1 LLNTSAP
8 STTLP
13 AASALDALPKRSTV
27 ESSAALARCAAE
39 RGGTTPVLPVVVW
52 QDATGLEAFAGR
64 STYAGR
70 VTNV

>member
-1 LLNTSAP
+1 
-8 STTLP
+8 
-13 AASALDALPKRSTV
+13 
-27 ESSAALARCAAE
+27 
-39 RGGTTPVLPVVVW
+39 VVVW